1 LGVGLFKGVSHKL
14 LRLTPVAMVTKI
26 CKFQHKYSYNS
37 GCVSHIT
44 QIPAP
49 LRGYSESAHLRVSDE
64 FAQTDP
70 VAMVTKNHKFQHKMG
85 YNSPFLR
92 DITYVLAPSRGF

>member
-1 LGVGLFKGVSHKL
+1 LGVGLFKGDSHKL

-26 CKFQHKYSYNS
+26 CKFQHKNSYNS
-37 GCVSHIT
+37 GFVRHIDLT

-49 LRGYSESAHLRVSDE
+49 FRVGTLRVSDE

-70 VAMVTKNHKFQHKMG
+70 VAMVTKNRKF
-85 YNSPFLR
+85 
-92 DITYVLAPSRGF
+92 